1 MLPPSSP
8 FAPVSPRDTLSA
20 ILTAVVWG
28 LTFVAIKFGVG
39 EAPPFLLTALRFA
52 FAAVPAVLF
61 IKPPRATPALV
72 ILYGLLIGVGQFG
85 LLFYAFSRGMTVGLA
100 SVIMQMQAF
109 FTILLAWGFMR
120 ERPTRR
126 QIAATAVTF
135 LGILVMG
142 AARYG
147 GASLWPFALTLLAAA
162 CWGAG
167 NCVGKLAG
175 RVDALSFTVWS
186 SLVAPLP
193 MFALSLVF
201 EHGRTLP
208 ALLHPTVTL
217 VVCVAVIAYGGTLLG
232 FGLWSRLLARHPAAT
247 VAPFALLVPVVG
259 MVASWLIFGEKLSPV
274 EFLGAAL
281 IMGGLA
287 FNVLGGR
294 KPRPA
299 SGSAKAALAS

>member
-1 MLPPSSP
+1 
-8 FAPVSPRDTLSA
+8 VSPRDTLSA

-52 FAAVPAVLF
+52 FAAVPAVFF
-61 IKPPRATPALV
+61 IKPPKTKPALV

-85 LLFYAFSRGMTVGLA
+85 LLFYAFAQGMTVGLA

-109 FTILLAWGFMR
+109 FTILFAWVFLH

-126 QIAATAVTF
+126 QALATAVTF
-135 LGILVMG
+135 AGIAVIG
-142 AARYG
+142 AARFG
-147 GASLWPFALTLLAAA
+147 GASLWPFGLTLLASA

-167 NCVGKLAG
+167 NIVGKLAG
-175 RVDALSFTVWS
+175 RVDALAFMVWS
-186 SLVAPLP
+186 SLVAPVP
-193 MFALSLVF
+193 MFLISLAF

-208 ALLHPTVTL
+208 ALLHPTATL
-217 VVCVAVIAYGGTLLG
+217 IICVAIVAYGGTLLG
-232 FGLWSRLLARHPAAT
+232 FGLWSRLLARHPAAD

-259 MVASWLIFGEKLSPV
+259 MVAAWLIFGEALTPL
-274 EFLGAAL
+274 EFFGAAL

-287 FNVLGGR
+287 FNVFGGR
-294 KPRPA
+294 ARTTGA
-299 SGSAKAALAS
+299 NVVTSS

>member
-1 MLPPSSP
+1 M
-8 FAPVSPRDTLSA
+8 SPRDTLSA
-20 ILTAVVWG
+20 LLAATVWG

-52 FAAVPAVLF
+52 FAAVPAVFFL
-61 IKPPRATPALV
+61 KPPRTTPALV

-85 LLFYAFSRGMTVGLA
+85 LLFYAFSQGMTVGLA

-109 FTILLAWGFMR
+109 FTILLAWAFMG
-120 ERPTRR
+120 ERPTSR
-126 QIAATAVTF
+126 QIVATAVTF
-135 LGILVMG
+135 LGIFVIG
-142 AARYG
+142 AARFG
-147 GASLWPFALTLLAAA
+147 GAGLWPFALTLLAAG

-186 SLVAPLP
+186 SLVAPVP
-193 MFALSLVF
+193 MFLLSLVF

-217 VVCVAVIAYGGTLLG
+217 IVCVAVIAYAGTLLG
-232 FGLWSRLLARHPAAT
+232 FGLWSRLLARHPAAV

-259 MVASWLIFGEKLSPV
+259 MVASWLIFGEGLSPL
-274 EFLGAAL
+274 EFFGAAL

-287 FNVLGGR
+287 FNVFGGR
-294 KPRPA
+294 RPA
-299 SGSAKAALAS
+299 AVGARAKTVAS